1 MSRRSRARLLAGS
14 TEGLYAFGAVERRAF
29 DGRGVTALARADAR
43 TWALVDGRAVWR
55 AEADGPW
62 EEVARLEGDPGTC
75 LAWTPPGLLVGTAG
89 AHLFR
94 LDDGRLSRVEAF
106 ERVEGRRAWY
116 TPWGDPP
123 DTRSIS
129 AVAGGAVYVNV
140 HVGGVARSTD
150 GGRSWHPTLDIEAD
164 VHQALCHPRREGSV
178 LAAAA
183 VGLGLSDDGGASW
196 RFETA
201 GLHARY
207 LRAVAVAGEYAL
219 VSASTGPGGKRA
231 AIYRRRLGGADPF
244 ERCRQGL
251 PEWFPSNIDTGC
263 LAASGMTV
271 AVGTD
276 EGLVFLSADAGASW
290 ELVAKDLPPV
300 QSVLIVRP

>member
-1 MSRRSRARLLAGS
+1 MGS
-14 TEGLYAFGAVERRAF
+14 TDGLYGFGAAGRRAF
-29 DGRGVTALARADAR
+29 DGHEVTALAREAAR
-43 TWALVDGRAVWR
+43 AWALVDGRAVWR
-55 AEADGPW
+55 SRPDGAW
-62 EEVARLEGDPGTC
+62 EEVARLEAGPATC
-75 LAWTPPGLLVGTAG
+75 LAATAPGLLVGTAG

-94 LDDGRLSRVEAF
+94 LDDGRLRRVEAF
-106 ERVEGRRAWY
+106 ERVEGRRAWH

-129 AVAGGAVYVNV
+129 ADAGSAVYVNV

-164 VHQALCHPRREGSV
+164 VHQVLCHPRREGFV

-183 VGLGLSDDGGASW
+183 VGLGISDDGGRSW

-207 LRAVAVAGEYAL
+207 LRAVAVAGEYLL

-231 AIYRRRLGGADPF
+231 AIYRKRFGSDGPF

-251 PEWFPSNIDTGC
+251 PEWFPSNVDTGC

-290 ELVAKDLPPV
+290 ELLAKDLPPV
-300 QSVLIVRP
+300 QGLVLA